1 MIVLTHVTLAV
12 EQGRDGKFNFE
23 VPSSAGSSRPEVDPM
38 DVSLADVALV
48 YTDRQNGNE
57 WRAESC
63 DMQSGRLQ
71 ISAAKTADLINSL
84 AITGAASC
92 KQIQTRKLA
101 LSDVTF
107 KLDAKQGLFEFKDIT
122 MRAYDGRGSGD
133 VHANFTG
140 HVPSYRVHYVLA
152 SFRIEAFWK
161 NFSQKKIGAGLMNF
175 STDLTLSGYT
185 VRELTASS
193 VGEASLRGSH
203 LTLATGDLDGELSRY
218 ESTQEFSLIDVGAF
232 LVAGPLGVAVTKG
245 YDFARV
251 LGGTGGSSE
260 IPSLTSEWHIEHGV
274 ALAKDVAMTT
284 TKNRIALKGALDFVN
299 DHFQDVTVAL
309 VDKQGC
315 VRVSRLHA
323 ARSANRTWRSP
334 TFWCRRPALCVRYSN
349 RRNICW
355 AGTARCFTQARCRR
369 LSERSQCGLFQDPL
383 HVFLDVAELR
393 LHLAEVLLHVAF
405 CLQHLVAHKSA
416 AGFLDAPFRL
426 CDAPLNLIFVDAHDV
441 LLSGLGRPGTSESKS
456 GCLVG
461 LYGVVRIGDRM
472 RKNMRAIAKYAHHP
486 A

>member
-1 MIVLTHVTLAV
+1 MPGSTSKILKRCLYALGVGLGLLTIGAAVAVISWGRNSKAQVQAAASGALGMQVTIGGELKVRVFPGFVMTLQDVRIRNQGSEMAAAKEARLGIELLPLLLHRRIRIPEIVLTHVTLAL

-23 VPSSAGSSRPEVDPM
+23 VPSSAGSSRPEVDPT
-38 DVSLADVALV
+38 DVALADVSLV
-48 YTDRQNGNE
+48 YTDKQNGNE

-63 DMQSGRLQ
+63 DMPSGRWQ

-101 LSDVTF
+101 LSDVKF
-107 KLDAKQGLFEFKDIT
+107 KLDAKQGLFEFRDIS

-140 HVPSYRVHYVLA
+140 HVPTYRVHYVLA
-152 SFRIEAFWK
+152 SFRIEEFWK

-193 VGEASLRGSH
+193 VGEASLRGSN

-218 ESTQEFSLIDVGAF
+218 ESTQKFSLIDVGAF

-251 LGGTGGSSE
+251 LDSTGGSSE
-260 IPSLTSEWHIEHGV
+260 IPSLTSEWRIEHGV
-274 ALAKDVAMTT
+274 AFAKDVAMTT

-299 DHFQDVTVAL
+299 DRFQDVTVAL
-309 VDKQGC
+309 VNKQGC
-315 VRVSRLHA
+315 VRVQQ
-323 ARSANRTWRSP
+323 
-334 TFWCRRPALCVRYSN
+334 
-349 RRNICW
+349 
-355 AGTARCFTQARCRR
+355 TARGPF
-369 LSERSQCGLFQDPL
+369 SQPDVEKPNVLVSTAGPVRTLFKRAKHL
-383 HVFLDVAELR
+383 LGGHCTVFY
-393 LHLAEVLLHVAF
+393 
-405 CLQHLVAHKSA
+405 
-416 AGFLDAPFRL
+416 AGSLPAPQ
-426 CDAPLNLIFVDAHDV
+426 
-441 LLSGLGRPGTSESKS
+441 
-456 GCLVG
+456 
-461 LYGVVRIGDRM
+461 
-472 RKNMRAIAKYAHHP
+472 
-486 A
+486 